1 MALRRIALQDF
12 VIVQALDLDV
22 HNGFTV
28 LTGETGAGK
37 SILVDALQ
45 LVMGARADAGF
56 VREGCTRTDITA
68 HFDVTPALA
77 PLLDEYGIE
86 ADAEEGLLL
95 RRLIDS
101 QGKSRG
107 WINGT
112 PATATQLRALGSLLV
127 DIHGQHA
134 WQSLMQPASTRALL
148 DGYGRI
154 DTAPIRT
161 LWQQWQAAREKLE
174 QATQGQEQRQQERER
189 LQWQV
194 AEVDKLSPQA
204 DEWPELNSEHQRL
217 AHAQQLLDAAGT
229 ALQAL
234 EGEQHGLLDTLHT
247 AIHALQEQE
256 HIEPAFAEW
265 IALLASSQTQLEEAQ
280 RGLHS
285 YLNRTELDPDRLA
298 QLDQRLSGWISL
310 ARRFRVQPED
320 LAATWSGW
328 QQQLQELDAAED
340 LEALQQAEQSARST
354 YQDEATRLT
363 QLRQKAALQLGQSI
377 TEAMQQL
384 GMQGGR
390 FVVDVAPAP
399 QPASHGADTID
410 FLVAGHAG
418 STPRPIAKVASGGEL
433 SRIAL
438 AIAVTTSQLGTAPT
452 LIFDE
457 VDAGVGGKV
466 AHTVG
471 QLMQQLGLD
480 RQVLAVTHLPQ
491 VAACADHHL
500 RVFKTA
506 SGAQT
511 ATVSSAEMLA
521 EGERLHEIARMLG
534 GDAESATTLA
544 HAGEMLQQA
553 RARTPA

>member
-399 QPASHGADTID
+399 QPASHGADAID

-521 EGERLHEIARMLG
+521 EAERLHEIARMLG

>member
-45 LVMGARADAGF
+45 LVMGARADARF

-285 YLNRTELDPDRLA
+285 YLNRTELDPHRLA

-390 FVVDVAPAP
+390 FVVDVAVAP
-399 QPASHGADTID
+399 QPGSHGADAID

-418 STPRPIAKVASGGEL
+418 STPRAVAKVASGGEL

-521 EGERLHEIARMLG
+521 EAERLHEIARMLG

>member
-22 HNGFTV
+22 HNGFTA

-45 LVMGARADAGF
+45 LVMGARADAGL
-56 VREGCTRTDITA
+56 VREGCNRTDITA
-68 HFDVTPALA
+68 HFDITPALA

-86 ADAEEGLLL
+86 TDAEEGLLL
-95 RRLIDS
+95 RRVVDS

-112 PATATQLRALGSLLV
+112 PATATQLRALGTLLV

-154 DTAPIRT
+154 DTTAIRT
-161 LWQQWQAAREKLE
+161 LWQQWQTAREQLE

-194 AEVDKLSPQA
+194 AEVDKLGPQA

-247 AIHALQEQE
+247 AVHALQEQE

-265 IALLASSQTQLEEAQ
+265 TALLASSQTQLEEAQ
-280 RGLHS
+280 RGLHA
-285 YLNRTELDPDRLA
+285 YLHRTELDPDRLA

-310 ARRFRVQPED
+310 ARRFRVQPEE
-320 LAATWSGW
+320 LAATWTGW
-328 QQQLQELDAAED
+328 QQQLQALDAAED
-340 LEALQQAEQSARST
+340 LEALQQAEQGASAAYRK
-354 YQDEATRLT
+354 EATRLT
-363 QLRQKAALQLGQSI
+363 GLRKQAADQLGESI
-377 TEAMQQL
+377 TSAMQQL

-390 FVVDVAPAP
+390 FVVDVAPAA
-399 QPASHGADTID
+399 QAGSSGADAID

-471 QLMQQLGLD
+471 QLMQQLGQD

-491 VAACADHHL
+491 VAACANHHL

-506 SGAQT
+506 GGTQP

-521 EGERLHEIARMLG
+521 ENERLHEIARMLG
-534 GDAESATTLA
+534 GDAESSTTLA
-544 HAGEMLQQA
+544 HAGEMLHKA
-553 RARTPA
+553 RSRTPA

>member
-22 HNGFTV
+22 HSGFTV

-68 HFDVTPALA
+68 EFDLTPALA
-77 PLLDEYGIE
+77 PLLEEYGIDAQ
-86 ADAEEGLLL
+86 ADEGLLL
-95 RRLIDS
+95 RRVIDS

-134 WQSLMQPASTRALL
+134 WQSLMQTASTRALL

-154 DTAPIRT
+154 DTGAIRA
-161 LWQQWQAAREKLE
+161 LWQQWQAAREQLE
-174 QATQGQEQRQQERER
+174 HATQGQEQRQQERER

-194 AEVDKLSPQA
+194 AEVDKLGPQV

-217 AHAQQLLDAAGT
+217 AHAQQLLDAAGG
-229 ALQAL
+229 ALQSL
-234 EGEQHGLLDTLHT
+234 EGEQGGALDALNT
-247 AIHALQEQE
+247 AVHALQEQE

-280 RGLHS
+280 RGLHG
-285 YLNRTELDPDRLA
+285 YLNRTELDPERLS
-298 QLDQRLSGWISL
+298 QLDQRLSSWISL
-310 ARRFRVQPED
+310 ARRFRVQPDE
-320 LAATWSGW
+320 LAGTWTGW
-328 QQQLQELDAAED
+328 QQQLQQLDAAED
-340 LEALQQAEQSARST
+340 LEALQHAGQLASAA
-354 YQDEATRLT
+354 YDKEAVRLT
-363 QLRQKAALQLGQSI
+363 QARKLAAAQLGQAI
-377 TEAMQQL
+377 TETMQQL

-390 FVVDVAPAP
+390 FVVDVNSAQ
-399 QPASHGADTID
+399 QPGSSGADTID

-418 STPRPIAKVASGGEL
+418 STPRPIARVASGGEL

-471 QLMQQLGLD
+471 QLMQQLGQD

-500 RVFKTA
+500 RVFKNAA
-506 SGAQT
+506 ST
-511 ATVSSAEMLA
+511 DKATVSSAQMLLA
-521 EGERLHEIARMLG
+521 DERLHEIARMLG
-534 GDAESATTLA
+534 GDAESSTTLA
-544 HAGEMLQQA
+544 HAGEMLHKA
-553 RARTPA
+553 RSRAPA

>member
-68 HFDVTPALA
+68 HFDITPALA

-134 WQSLMQPASTRALL
+134 WQSLMQPASTRTLL

-174 QATQGQEQRQQERER
+174 QAAQGQEQRQQERER

-399 QPASHGADTID
+399 QPAGHGADAID

>member
-68 HFDVTPALA
+68 HFDITPALA

-247 AIHALQEQE
+247 AVHALQEQE

-285 YLNRTELDPDRLA
+285 YLNRTELDPHRLA

-521 EGERLHEIARMLG
+521 EAERLHEIARMLG

>member
-247 AIHALQEQE
+247 AVHALQEQE
-256 HIEPAFAEW
+256 HIDPAFAEW

-310 ARRFRVQPED
+310 ARRFRVQPEE

-328 QQQLQELDAAED
+328 QLQLQELDAAED

-390 FVVDVAPAP
+390 FVVDVAVAP
-399 QPASHGADTID
+399 QPGSHGADAID

-521 EGERLHEIARMLG
+521 EAERLHEIARMLG

>member
-285 YLNRTELDPDRLA
+285 YLNRTELDPHRLA

-457 VDAGVGGKV
+457 EDAGVGGKV

>member
-68 HFDVTPALA
+68 HFDITPALA

>member
-247 AIHALQEQE
+247 AVHALQEQ
-256 HIEPAFAEW
+256 
-265 IALLASSQTQLEEAQ
+265 
-280 RGLHS
+280 
-285 YLNRTELDPDRLA
+285 
-298 QLDQRLSGWISL
+298 
-310 ARRFRVQPED
+310 
-320 LAATWSGW
+320 
-328 QQQLQELDAAED
+328 
-340 LEALQQAEQSARST
+340 
-354 YQDEATRLT
+354 
-363 QLRQKAALQLGQSI
+363 
-377 TEAMQQL
+377 
-384 GMQGGR
+384 
-390 FVVDVAPAP
+390 
-399 QPASHGADTID
+399 
-410 FLVAGHAG
+410 
-418 STPRPIAKVASGGEL
+418 
-433 SRIAL
+433 
-438 AIAVTTSQLGTAPT
+438 
-452 LIFDE
+452 
-457 VDAGVGGKV
+457 
-466 AHTVG
+466 
-471 QLMQQLGLD
+471 
-480 RQVLAVTHLPQ
+480 
-491 VAACADHHL
+491 
-500 RVFKTA
+500 
-506 SGAQT
+506 
-511 ATVSSAEMLA
+511 
-521 EGERLHEIARMLG
+521 
-534 GDAESATTLA
+534 
-544 HAGEMLQQA
+544 
-553 RARTPA
+553 

>member
-56 VREGCTRTDITA
+56 VREGCSRTDITA
-68 HFDVTPALA
+68 HFDITPALA

-285 YLNRTELDPDRLA
+285 YLNRTELDPHRLA

-399 QPASHGADTID
+399 QPASHGADAID

-418 STPRPIAKVASGGEL
+418 STPRAVAKVASGGEL